1 MAEVKMNDPIAD
13 QLRHQY
19 PSNSLTSKLR
29 PQEHEREKLNPVVSG
44 ATLQKDG
51 FLKKIK
57 KTFLPKDISDAK
69 SYILKEV
76 IVPGI
81 QGGIIAMFEVLF
93 YGQASRRP
101 PVGGYSSN
109 QRTNYNYVST
119 QMSRPLGPT
128 QAERNSHN
136 FQWALFQSYEDAENV
151 VSSMLDILDRCGWVT
166 VADYYELCGI
176 NAEYPD
182 ENWGWTKFRKLDPRK
197 VREGYVV
204 DMEPPVLLNRR

>member
-13 QLRHQY
+13 QLRQQY
-19 PSNSLTSKLR
+19 PSNSISHRLK
-29 PQEHEREKLNPVVSG
+29 PEEPEREKITPVVSG
-44 ATLQKDG
+44 ATLQKDS
-51 FLKKIK
+51 FFTKIK
-57 KTFLPKDISDAK
+57 KIFLPKDIRDAK
-69 SYILKEV
+69 NYILKQV

-93 YGQASRRP
+93 YGQATRRP
-101 PVGGYSSN
+101 PIGGYST
-109 QRTNYNYVST
+109 QRTNYNYISSQVSR
-119 QMSRPLGPT
+119 SPIPT

-151 VSSMLDILDRCGWVT
+151 VSSMLDILDRYGSVT
-166 VADYYELCGI
+166 VAEYYELCGVR
-176 NAEYPD
+176 AEYPD
-182 ENWGWTKFRKLDPRK
+182 EDWGWIKFRRLEPRK